1 MELDKQINQQK
12 VFQTLNAKKV
22 WLPLL
27 FGVGVVVYL
36 LATDPDLKS
45 GQLHLIGQGN
55 WRYILG
61 AIATVFFRDLIY
73 IYRIRILTHHTL
85 SWLSCLYIIILWE
98 FSSAVTPSA
107 IGGTLIAVF
116 LLLKEG
122 VSLGKSLAYVM
133 ITAIFDNLFFILMGP
148 LGFYYSYGYLSQSMV
163 QWETGIHVAFWI
175 SHLLITVYTI
185 IMAFA
190 LFVKPTF
197 FKWALIKITNIRL
210 FSRWKEG
217 AVKQGE
223 DIMMASQALQGEKWS
238 YWVQIGI
245 VTMLVWTAR
254 YGILNLL
261 IAAYVPISWIDHWM
275 IFGKHIMMW
284 VTMLI
289 SPTPGSSGTAE
300 FFFKQLYGSL
310 LGQYTLIT
318 AIAWRM
324 ITYYLYLIVGVIVLP
339 RWLKGTHLTKEAQ
352 L

>member
-1 MELDKQINQQK
+1 MELDNQVDQQK
-12 VFQTLNAKKV
+12 VFQTLNTKKV

-36 LATDPDLKS
+36 LSTDPDLKS
-45 GQLHLIGQGN
+45 GQLHLIRQGN
-55 WRYILG
+55 WLYILA
-61 AIATVFFRDLIY
+61 AIATVVFRDLIY
-73 IYRIRILTHHTL
+73 IYRIRILTHNTL

-107 IGGTLIAVF
+107 VGGTLIAVF

-133 ITAIFDNLFFILMGP
+133 VTAIFDNLFFILMAP
-148 LGFYYSYGYLSQSMV
+148 LGFYHAYSYLSGSMA
-163 QWETGIHVAFWI
+163 QWETGINVAFWV
-175 SHLLITVYTI
+175 SYLLITLYTI

-190 LFVKPTF
+190 LFVKPAF
-197 FKWALIKITNIRL
+197 FKWALVKITNIKL

-217 AVKQGE
+217 AVKQGD

-238 YWVQIGI
+238 YWVQIGT

-261 IAAYVPISWIDHWM
+261 IAAYVPVSWIDHMM
-275 IFGKHIMMW
+275 IFGKHIIMW

-300 FFFKQLYGSL
+300 FFFKQLYGGL

-324 ITYYLYLIVGVIVLP
+324 ITYYLYLIVGVVVLP
-339 RWLKGTHLTKEAQ
+339 RWLKGAHLQKR
-352 L
+352 

>member
-1 MELDKQINQQK
+1 MQLDNQVDQQK
-12 VFQTLNAKKV
+12 VFQTLNIKRV

-27 FGVGVVVYL
+27 FGIGVVVYL
-36 LATDPDLKS
+36 LATDKDLQA
-45 GQLHLIGQGN
+45 GQLHLISQGN
-55 WRYILG
+55 GLYILA
-61 AIATVFFRDLIY
+61 AIAAVLFRDLIY
-73 IYRIRILTHHTL
+73 IYRIRILTHNTL

-107 IGGTLIAVF
+107 VGGTLIAVF

-133 ITAIFDNLFFILMGP
+133 VTAIFDNLFFILMAP
-148 LGFYYSYGYLSQSMV
+148 IGFFYASSYLSGSMG
-163 QWETGIHVAFWI
+163 QWGTGINVAFSI
-175 SHLLITVYTI
+175 SYLLITLYTL

-197 FKWALIKITNIRL
+197 FKWTLVKMTHIKLLT
-210 FSRWKEG
+210 RWKEW
-217 AVKQGE
+217 AVKQGD
-223 DIMMASQALQGEKWS
+223 DIILASQALQGEKWS

-261 IAAYVPISWIDHWM
+261 IAAYVPVRWIDHLM
-275 IFGKHIMMW
+275 IFGKHVMMW

-300 FFFKQLYGSL
+300 FFFKQLYGGL

-339 RWLKGTHLTKEAQ
+339 RWLKGGHLKN
-352 L
+352 

>member
-1 MELDKQINQQK
+1 MQLDNQVDQQK
-12 VFQTLNAKKV
+12 VFQTLNSKKV

-36 LATDPDLKS
+36 LSTDPDLRS

-55 WRYILG
+55 GWYILS
-61 AIATVFFRDLIY
+61 AIATVILRDLIY
-73 IYRIRILTHHTL
+73 VYRIRLLTHHTL
-85 SWLSCLYIIILWE
+85 PWISCLYIIILWE

-107 IGGTLIAVF
+107 VGGTLIAVF

-122 VSLGKSLAYVM
+122 ISLGRSLAYVM
-133 ITAIFDNLFFILMGP
+133 VTAIFDNLFFILMAP
-148 LGFYYSYGYLSQSMV
+148 LGFYYASSHLSSTGAS
-163 QWETGIHVAFWI
+163 WETGINVAFGV
-175 SHLLITVYTI
+175 SYLLITLYTI

-190 LFVKPTF
+190 LFVKPAF
-197 FKWALIKITNIRL
+197 FKWALVKLTHIKL

-217 AVKQGE
+217 AVKQGD

-238 YWVQIGI
+238 YWLQIGI
-245 VTMLVWTAR
+245 VTLLVWTAR

-261 IAAYVPISWIDHWM
+261 IAAYVPVSWVDHLT
-275 IFGKHIMMW
+275 IFGKHIIMW

-300 FFFKQLYGSL
+300 FFFKQLYGGL

-324 ITYYLYLIVGVIVLP
+324 VTYYLYLIVGVFALP
-339 RWLKGTHLTKEAQ
+339 RWLKGGHR
-352 L
+352 